1 MKLKTCTKCR
11 LELPENQ
18 FQFTLSNGKRIQ
30 RARCGKCMADYH
42 REYCKKRAE
51 IDSDFKKK
59 RIEQAVEWSKKNKE
73 KRSRIAIARNKRELA
88 LFPEKVRARA
98 LVNQRVRFGRMPHA
112 SSLQCEK
119 CGNSAHH
126 YHHHK
131 GYVKPHVYD
140 VVPLCRTCHK
150 AEDAA
155 LALK

>member
-1 MKLKTCTKCR
+1 
-11 LELPENQ
+11 
-18 FQFTLSNGKRIQ
+18 
-30 RARCGKCMADYH
+30 MAEVH
-42 REYCKKRAE
+42 REYARARTKKDPEFKKR
-51 IDSDFKKK
+51 
-59 RIEQAVEWSKKNKE
+59 KNANSVKWMKENPE

-98 LVNQRVRFGRMPHA
+98 LVNQRVRFGRMPRA

-155 LALK
+155 IALK